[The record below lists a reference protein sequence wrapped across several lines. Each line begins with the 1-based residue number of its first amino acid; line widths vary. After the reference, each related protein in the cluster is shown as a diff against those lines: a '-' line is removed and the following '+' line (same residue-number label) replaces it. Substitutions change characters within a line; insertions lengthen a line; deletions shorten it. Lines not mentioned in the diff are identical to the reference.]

1 MLEIINIILNNN
13 NLINFLIKYDI
24 EKKEILKSISEE
36 NLEDIKKKE
45 ILKSI
50 SEKNLEDIL
59 SKIKEKEF
67 LKKEDYENIKILLR
81 FKKYKDFLYEYFQN
95 LDIKQMTSTDYYAKF
110 DDSDKFFVRLEN
122 LQNNY
127 EILKDYIDNIEN
139 KNYKINISR
148 LRSAGNRTINDFLS
162 YLGNTNS
169 KSEGEIL
176 RELNK
181 IELFNNTYK
190 ELFEIYNYDEFENI
204 EKNIHKIRIF
214 VHSILDNKN
223 R

>member
-1 MLEIINIILNNN
+1 ML
-13 NLINFLIKYDI
+13 F
-24 EKKEILKSISEE
+24 
-36 NLEDIKKKE
+36 
-45 ILKSI
+45 
-50 SEKNLEDIL
+50 
-59 SKIKEKEF
+59 
-67 LKKEDYENIKILLR
+67 
-81 FKKYKDFLYEYFQN
+81 
-95 LDIKQMTSTDYYAKF
+95 
-110 DDSDKFFVRLEN
+110 
-122 LQNNY
+122 
-127 EILKDYIDNIEN
+127 
-139 KNYKINISR
+139 
-148 LRSAGNRTINDFLS
+148 RSDFLS